1 MPSYSVRVLVLP
13 HSGHCVSSPSGG
25 CSTVA
30 HSSVPVG
37 ASNPHSRHR
46 CVVST
51 DMLNRSASVH
61 LTLIRVGSGRGRHAT
76 TTHMRGKR
84 DLSTTM
90 TDAEELFEELQEEL
104 QDTGQTLGDL
114 L

>member
-1 MPSYSVRVLVLP
+1 
-13 HSGHCVSSPSGG
+13 
-25 CSTVA
+25 
-30 HSSVPVG
+30 
-37 ASNPHSRHR
+37 
-46 CVVST
+46 
-51 DMLNRSASVH
+51 
-61 LTLIRVGSGRGRHAT
+61 
-76 TTHMRGKR
+76 MRGKR